1 MMRENEGYDRE
12 NGGND
17 DGEYEEGDEVKKMV
31 EMVEIVEVMVEILVI

>member
-17 DGEYEEGDEVKKMV
+17 DGEYEEGEEVKIMV
-31 EMVEIVEVMVEILVI
+31 EMVETVEVMVKMLEI